1 MLLCKGILIF
11 LAYLIS
17 YYAYGLLFV
26 RLFKIRGKSL
36 TFVLLSGLF
45 FYSTVFLAYVL
56 IPKYM
61 RVPLS
66 QISLIW
72 GIFWATSVIFLL
84 AFFRKESVR
93 ILRETG
99 DFIRN
104 NIGNS
109 LLVAAFTV
117 GQCVFNG
124 MYGRWSSSNNPS
136 EYVAYVPTAIFT
148 NELGTTDPRTGL
160 LRSAFEVRLFTQSM
174 LDHSAVVSKLF
185 KIHPLIEIRW
195 VTPFILFILGSLIIY
210 LLARE
215 IFSEKSKQWLF
226 FAVYQ
231 AAVML
236 TADSYLTGSFYIYFR
251 NYEGKNIMSALVI
264 PILLYVFWKLYKDPW
279 DRDAL
284 ALGLITVIGSFA
296 FSGSAL
302 FMTPVMELGL
312 IPAVLSKKTLKRI
325 LYDAFLLLLPCAIY
339 AVYYLGCIQF
349 HFINL
354 PIR

>member
-26 RLFKIRGKSL
+26 RLFKIHSRSL
-36 TFVLLSGLF
+36 TYVLLSGIFL
-45 FYSTVFLAYVL
+45 YSTIFLAYVL
-56 IPKYM
+56 GPKYM

-66 QISLIW
+66 RITLVW
-72 GIFWATSVIFLL
+72 GVFWAVSVILL
-84 AFFRKESVR
+84 LWFFRKDSARV
-93 ILRETG
+93 LRETG
-99 DFIRN
+99 NFIRK

-124 MYGRWSSSNNPS
+124 LYGRWSSSNNPS
-136 EYVAYVPTAIFT
+136 QYVAYVPTAIFT

-160 LRSAFEVRLFTQSM
+160 LRSAFDLKLFTQSM

-185 KIHPLIEIRW
+185 KVHPLIEIRW
-195 VTPFILFILGSLIIY
+195 VTPFFFFILGNLIVY

-215 IFSEKSKQWLF
+215 MFAEKSKQWLF

-236 TADSYLTGSFYIYFR
+236 TADSYLTDSFYIYFR

-264 PILLYVFWKLYKDPW
+264 PILMYVFWKLYKDPW

-284 ALGLITVIGSFA
+284 ALGLITIIGSYA

-312 IPAVLSKKTLKRI
+312 IPAVVSGKSFKRI

-339 AVYYLGCIQF
+339 AVYYMGGIQF
-349 HFINL
+349 HYFNL

>member
-26 RLFKIRGKSL
+26 HLFKIRGRSL
-36 TFVLLSGLF
+36 TFVLLSGIF

-66 QISLIW
+66 KISLIW
-72 GIFWATSVIFLL
+72 GIIWAASVIILL
-84 AFFRKESVR
+84 AFFRKESIR
-93 ILRETG
+93 ILRVTG

-124 MYGRWSSSNNPS
+124 LYGRWSSSNNPS
-136 EYVAYVPTAIFT
+136 QYIAYVPTAIFT

-160 LRSAFEVRLFTQSM
+160 LRSVFDLKLFTQSM

-185 KIHPLIEIRW
+185 KVHPLIEIRW
-195 VTPFILFILGSLIIY
+195 VTPFIFFILGNLIVY

-215 IFSEKSKQWLF
+215 MFAEKSRQWLF

-236 TADSYLTGSFYIYFR
+236 TADSYLTGSFYVYFR

-264 PILLYVFWKLYKDPW
+264 PILMYVFWKLYKDPW

-284 ALGLITVIGSFA
+284 ALGLITIIGSYA

-312 IPAVLSKKTLKRI
+312 IPVAASRKSMKRI
-325 LYDAFLLLLPCAIY
+325 LYDAVLLLLPCAVY
-339 AVYYLGCIQF
+339 AVYYMGGIQF
-349 HFINL
+349 HYFSL
-354 PIR
+354 TIR